1 MTTTDLNH
9 QGAPQRTQRR
19 PCPASRNVETMQPSP
34 RTGEAITAD
43 ESAFV
48 EKAGVVL
55 ETTGLT
61 RLSGRLL
68 GWLLICTPREQ
79 SAEDL
84 VTALQAS
91 TGGISTQAR
100 ALIRF
105 GFIERVGLPRDRRT
119 YYRLKDH
126 AFEANFTEQTQ
137 VLKMV
142 RELGD
147 EGLDLL
153 TDTNPTPGRL
163 DRLSQMRDLFAF
175 MEGEWPQLMARFHAQ
190 QTSTTPQE

>member
-1 MTTTDLNH
+1 MQTSQFDTDLMDA
-9 QGAPQRTQRR
+9 Q
-19 PCPASRNVETMQPSP
+19 
-34 RTGEAITAD
+34 TA
-43 ESAFV
+43 AFV

-68 GWLLICTPREQ
+68 GWLLICSPREQ

-84 VTALQAS
+84 VTALRAS

-100 ALIRF
+100 ALIRY
-105 GFIERVGLPRDRRT
+105 GFIERIGLTGDRRT

-126 AFEANFTEQTQ
+126 AFEAAFVEQTQ
-137 VLKMV
+137 AMSMV
-142 RELGD
+142 RALAD

-153 TDTNPTPGRL
+153 RAAPGKSGSGQ
-163 DRLSQMRDLFAF
+163 DVGRLSQMRDLFAF
-175 MEGEWPQLMARFHAQ
+175 MEGEWPELVRRFHAQ
-190 QTSTTPQE
+190 QQHTGTRG